1 MGNCRAAAAD
11 VARRYLQDRSFL
23 DHVAVHLLLE
33 VADFRTHFRNG
44 MKIQE
49 LCVFNIEKKD
59 KKRQPVN
66 EKSTSFLKQPA
77 RALSPLQRSSIKN
90 LSIALSRF

>member
-1 MGNCRAAAAD
+1 MGNCRAAAAAD

-49 LCVFNIEKKD
+49 LCVCLI
-59 KKRQPVN
+59 
-66 EKSTSFLKQPA
+66 
-77 RALSPLQRSSIKN
+77 
-90 LSIALSRF
+90 